1 MDTLLTNIRDFFS
14 RLSIAQRVSLG
25 AVVLL
30 VLVSLIAIILFAN
43 RSEFSL
49 LFGHLPETTASEVV
63 EVLKSE
69 NIEYELRDGGSS
81 IYVPNEHVYDLRL
94 RLAREGI
101 ITDGAN
107 GYEIFD
113 ENMLGM
119 TDFMQKLNMRR
130 ALEGELARTISSIE
144 QVSMARIHLVIPER
158 SPFRETQTEP
168 TASVVLDLKS
178 GARLSPANIE
188 GIIAL
193 VAGSVEGLE
202 PADVNILD
210 SKGNMLSDPDSANPD
225 LQLTTNQMR
234 MQEEK
239 EAYLTEKAQ
248 SLLEQM
254 LGPGNAIIRLNLE
267 LDFSRSITENNL
279 IDPESQTVIAEERL
293 QEEAEIENANS
304 SVRNYEVSRTRETV
318 EKSAGEIAYL
328 SVSVILNYREAVPAE
343 AEQAV
348 EQVAY
353 EPIPAAEMANIEMLV
368 KETVGWREDRGDGFA
383 ISQIQFD
390 TSMDEQIAQ
399 QISDQKRREMI
410 ELGIRYGF
418 MLLGLGL
425 AAWLVKATS
434 NRAKE
439 VIEAQKP
446 ALITASGHQ
455 MADGSMVEG
464 QARLPGAGGGEGEDE
479 LILVEDIYTSKLSPE
494 AKARLKAKQQML
506 DDLKDSIIENPEEA
520 AGLLRNWLMSD
531 TRKAD
536 EMAAQAE
543 E

>member
-1 MDTLLTNIRDFFS
+1 MDTLLTNIRDFFT
-14 RLSIAQRVSLG
+14 RLSIAQRISLG
-25 AVVLL
+25 LVVLL
-30 VLVSLIAIILFAN
+30 VLVSLISIILFAN
-43 RSEFSL
+43 KSEYSL

-63 EVLKSE
+63 EVLKTE

-130 ALEGELARTISSIE
+130 ALEGELARTISSID

-158 SPFRETQTEP
+158 SPFRETQVEP

-178 GARLSPANIE
+178 GSRLSPTHIE

-193 VAGSVEGLE
+193 VAGAVEGLE

-210 SKGNMLSDPDSANPD
+210 SKGNMLSDPDSSNPD

-239 EAYLTEKAQ
+239 EIYLTEKAQ

-254 LGPGNAIIRLNLE
+254 LGAGNAIIRLNLE

-293 QEEAEIENANS
+293 QEEAEVENANS

-318 EKSAGEIAYL
+318 EKSAGEISYL
-328 SVSVILNYREAVPAE
+328 SVSVILNYREMEPAE
-343 AEQAV
+343 EAET
-348 EQVAY
+348 EQVLY
-353 EPIPAAEMANIEMLV
+353 EPIPAEEVANIEMLV

-410 ELGIRYGF
+410 EMGIRYGF

-446 ALITASGHQ
+446 ALIKAAGRQ
-455 MADGSMVEG
+455 MSDGSIVEG
-464 QARLPGAGGGEGEDE
+464 QARLPGAGGGSGDDE

-520 AGLLRNWLMSD
+520 AGLLRNWIMSD

-536 EMAAQAE
+536 EIAE
-543 E
+543 QVEE